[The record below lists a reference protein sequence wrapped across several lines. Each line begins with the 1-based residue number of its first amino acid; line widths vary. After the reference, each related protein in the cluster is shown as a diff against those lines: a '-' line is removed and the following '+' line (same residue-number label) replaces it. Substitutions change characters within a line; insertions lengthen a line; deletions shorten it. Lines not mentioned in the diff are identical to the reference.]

1 MEEKELYE
9 ITSYFSRME
18 NEIIAVVIS
27 LILGLVAIKLC
38 LKLIKRML
46 LISNMDNALISFVHT
61 SINVILKIS
70 LLLYCLQKLNIP
82 LTSMIAVLSA
92 AGVAIGL
99 AIQDSIANV
108 ANGLVMIEIGRASCR
123 ERV

>member
-99 AIQDSIANV
+99 AIQ
-108 ANGLVMIEIGRASCR
+108 EIGRAH
-123 ERV
+123 V